1 MRASGHHAKA
11 IPPDFQA
18 GFDKPKR
25 AAAHGEQHHVG
36 QRDEGYQN
44 KHLNLRA
51 SAKAAEAIPAFGPE
65 LKYNWQRLYIGNVYR

>member
-1 MRASGHHAKA
+1 M
-11 IPPDFQA
+11 PPGFQA

-25 AAAHGEQHHVG
+25 GAAHGEQHHAG

-51 SAKAAEAIPAFGPE
+51 MVRADTRLERESCRGIRAFGPE

>member
-1 MRASGHHAKA
+1 MRASGRQAKA
-11 IPPDFQA
+11 MPPGFQA

-51 SAKAAEAIPAFGPE
+51 MV
-65 LKYNWQRLYIGNVYR
+65 R

>member
-1 MRASGHHAKA
+1 MRASGRQAKA
-11 IPPDFQA
+11 MPPGLQA

-25 AAAHGEQHHVG
+25 AAAHGEQRHVG

-51 SAKAAEAIPAFGPE
+51 MV
-65 LKYNWQRLYIGNVYR
+65 R